1 MKIFTALH
9 NFRRPLISR
18 SSLEWKVPILLSWLG
33 CWPERVERDF
43 RGEHFI
49 LHSGATKVQNIGNYA
64 MKPWEFCLCNSKI
77 NVSNLLPNDPSN
89 CLPSS
94 HTQDRKVPMVLN
106 LVVFLQTHR
115 GYNIQERHCR
125 RHECSTDESIMLCIC
140 AYLACLEEGSN
151 IKVVLHLHV
160 FLLVNIHVPIASG
173 RVEDFSS
180 AYALKLLWLSAWAV
194 ENPFLPR

>member
-1 MKIFTALH
+1 MFRRWLVENFLSFFFIQSTYKSKQHSNVKSPSCAIDACSSFGFLWIVNFVLSSNSEKIVVKIFSALH

-18 SSLEWKVPILLSWLG
+18 SQSIVIGEKSANFIELA
-33 CWPERVERDF
+33 RVLAWESRDRDF

-64 MKPWEFCLCNSKI
+64 MKPWEFCPCNSKI

-115 GYNIQERHCR
+115 GCNIQERYIVDVTNVR
-125 RHECSTDESIMLCIC
+125 LMSQ
-140 AYLACLEEGSN
+140 
-151 IKVVLHLHV
+151 
-160 FLLVNIHVPIASG
+160 
-173 RVEDFSS
+173 
-180 AYALKLLWLSAWAV
+180 
-194 ENPFLPR
+194 